1 MTDWLKQICRSPFK
15 YGMESLNFVIVK
27 AITVIFNMYGKRLLK
42 LDDDKIIKANEFI
55 NNRNVFHMYPINFK
69 DIDQDIG
76 LNILKITQG
85 TINNLVISVPWK
97 AMLSESTL
105 VNITDINVALAILKN
120 TDTIYLSAISQT
132 NSYLDTEIK
141 KNNDLMNT
149 YQEINKLVVH
159 YFNKIDFDIDLMTI
173 VLDNHFRI
181 VIHDCKYYES
191 NISIGKIIINTINGD

>member
-105 VNITDINVALAILKN
+105 VNITDINVTLAILKN

-132 NSYLDTEIK
+132 NSYLDTEI
-141 KNNDLMNT
+141 
-149 YQEINKLVVH
+149 
-159 YFNKIDFDIDLMTI
+159 NKIDFDIDLMTI

-191 NISIGKIIINTINGD
+191 NISIGKIIINTINGDNVLA